1 MVENFDIREDVFVIM
16 TKKRLVSLM
25 MSMGFILVAV
35 HNLGEKLSWG
45 FQCLNIIG
53 MFLFIFLVL
62 TIIKDIRSDK

>member
-1 MVENFDIREDVFVIM
+1 MVENFDIREEVFVIM

-35 HNLGEKLSWG
+35 HNLGEKLRWG

>member
-1 MVENFDIREDVFVIM
+1 M